1 MPMTFRVDFRPIVQ
15 VIGLLLVALAF
26 FMMVPAVVEA
36 QMAGTTPWE
45 FIFSSAFTGF
55 IGLALVLATRDD
67 EPVNLDIKQAFLLT
81 ATTWLVLPIFAALP
95 LLGLGLPEDATH
107 SYTDAVFETVS
118 GITTTGS
125 TVLSGLDTMLPGI
138 LLWRSLLN
146 WIGGIGI
153 VVMAIIMLPFLRIGG
168 MQLFRTESSDKS
180 EKIVPKSA
188 QLVKWITGVYVA
200 LTALC
205 TIAYYLSGMTMFD
218 AVNHA
223 LATLA
228 TGGFSTHDSSFS
240 GFGMGAQWVGILFM
254 LAGSIPFI
262 AYIKFA
268 RGRKHAFA
276 RDPQITAFLRFLAI
290 IILGSTF
297 MLMADR
303 DWDFFHALTMAAFN
317 IVSIVTTTGF
327 ASTDYTLWGTGA
339 VAGFFLLT
347 FAGGCAGSTSGGI
360 KVYRFQVLWIT
371 LREQLLRLNSPNRV
385 VILNYHGARMPS
397 DLPLSVLA
405 FLAAFFASI
414 AIVTLMLA
422 MMDIDFVTALSA
434 ATTAITNVGPGFG
447 DIVGPSGNFASLP
460 DAAKWLL
467 SFAMILGRLEVFTL
481 IMLFDPHFWRD

>member
-1 MPMTFRVDFRPIVQ
+1 MTFRIDARPIVQ
-15 VIGLLLVALAF
+15 VIGLLLVALAV

-36 QMAGTTPWE
+36 KMAGSTPYE
-45 FIFSSAFTGF
+45 FLFSAAFTGF
-55 IGLALVLATRDD
+55 MGLALVLATRDNA
-67 EPVNLDIKQAFLLT
+67 PFSLDIKQAFLLT
-81 ATTWLVLPIFAALP
+81 AATWLVLPVFAALP
-95 LLGLGLPEDATH
+95 LIGMGLPHDADL

-125 TVLSGLDTMLPGI
+125 TVISNLDTVLPGI

-180 EKIVPKSA
+180 EKIIPKSTE
-188 QLVKWITGVYVA
+188 LVKWITGVYVA
-200 LTALC
+200 LTVAC
-205 TIAYYLSGMTMFD
+205 TLGYLLTGMSFFD

-223 LATLA
+223 LATVA
-228 TGGFSTHDSSFS
+228 TGGFSTHDDSF
-240 GFGMGAQWVGILFM
+240 GHFGMASQWVGILFM
-254 LAGSIPFI
+254 IAGSIPFI
-262 AYIKFA
+262 AFIKFA
-268 RGRKHAFA
+268 RGRKRAFA
-276 RDPQITAFLRFLAI
+276 SDPQINAFLKFLAVV
-290 IILGSTF
+290 ILGATF
-297 MLMADR
+297 MLMMDR
-303 DWDFFHALTMAAFN
+303 DWDFFEALTAAAFN

-347 FAGGCAGSTSGGI
+347 FAGGCAGSTSGAI
-360 KVYRFQVLWIT
+360 KIYRFQVLWIT

-385 VILNYHGARMPS
+385 VILNYHGARMPT

-422 MMDIDFVTALSA
+422 MMNIDFATALSA

-447 DIVGPSGNFASLP
+447 DVIGPAGNFKSLP

-467 SFAMILGRLEVFTL
+467 SFAMILGRLEIFTL

>member
-1 MPMTFRVDFRPIVQ
+1 MTFRVDFRPIIQ
-15 VIGLLLVALAF
+15 VIGLLLVALAI

-36 QMAGTTPWE
+36 QMAGSTPFE

-55 IGLALVLATRDD
+55 TGLALVLATRDNA
-67 EPVNLDIKQAFLLT
+67 PFNLDIKQAFLLT

-95 LLGLGLPEDATH
+95 LLGLGLPADAAL

-125 TVLSGLDTMLPGI
+125 TVMSGLDTMLPGI

-180 EKIVPKSA
+180 EKILPKSS
-188 QLVKWITGVYVA
+188 QLVKWITGVYIA
-200 LTALC
+200 LTVLC
-205 TIAYYLSGMTMFD
+205 ILAYFLSGMTLFD

-228 TGGFSTHDSSFS
+228 TGGFSTHDSSFA
-240 GFGMGAQWVGILFM
+240 GFGLGSQWVGIIFM
-254 LAGSIPFI
+254 LAGGVPFI
-262 AYIKFA
+262 AFIKFA
-268 RGRKHAFA
+268 RGRRRAFSG
-276 RDPQITAFLRFLAI
+276 DPQIKAFLKFLGVV
-290 IILGSTF
+290 ILGSTF

-303 DWDFFHALTMAAFN
+303 DWGFFYALTTAAFN

-339 VAGFFLLT
+339 IAGFFLLT
-347 FAGGCAGSTSGGI
+347 FAGGCAGSTSGAI
-360 KVYRFQVLWIT
+360 KIYRFQVLWIT

-385 VILNYHGARMPS
+385 VILNYHGARMPQ

-414 AIVTLMLA
+414 AIVTLLLA
-422 MMDIDFVTALSA
+422 MMNIDFVTALSA

-447 DIVGPSGNFASLP
+447 DIVGPAGNFSTLP

-467 SFAMILGRLEVFTL
+467 SFAMLLGRLEIFTL

>member
-1 MPMTFRVDFRPIVQ
+1 MTFRIDARPIVQ
-15 VIGLLLVALAF
+15 VIGLLLVALAV

-36 QMAGTTPWE
+36 KMAGSTPYE
-45 FIFSSAFTGF
+45 FLFSAAFTGF
-55 IGLALVLATRDD
+55 MGLALVLATRDNA
-67 EPVNLDIKQAFLLT
+67 PFSLDIKQAFLLT
-81 ATTWLVLPIFAALP
+81 AATWLVLPVFAALP
-95 LLGLGLPEDATH
+95 LIGMGLPHDADL

-125 TVLSGLDTMLPGI
+125 TVISNLDTVLPGI

-180 EKIVPKSA
+180 EKIIPKSTE
-188 QLVKWITGVYVA
+188 LVKWITGVYVA
-200 LTALC
+200 LTVAC
-205 TIAYYLSGMTMFD
+205 TLGYLLTGMSFFD

-223 LATLA
+223 LATVA
-228 TGGFSTHDSSFS
+228 TGGFSTHDDSF
-240 GFGMGAQWVGILFM
+240 GHFGMASQWVGILFM
-254 LAGSIPFI
+254 IAGSIPFI
-262 AYIKFA
+262 AFIKFA

-276 RDPQITAFLRFLAI
+276 SDPQINAFLKFLAVG
-290 IILGSTF
+290 ILGATI

-303 DWDFFHALTMAAFN
+303 GWDFFEALTAAAFN

-327 ASTDYTLWGTGA
+327 ASEDYTLWGTGA

-347 FAGGCAGSTSGGI
+347 FAGGCAGSTSGAI
-360 KVYRFQVLWIT
+360 KIYRFQVLWIT

-385 VILNYHGARMPS
+385 VILNYHGARMPT

-422 MMDIDFVTALSA
+422 MMDIDFATALSA

-447 DIVGPSGNFASLP
+447 EIIGPSGNFKSLP

-467 SFAMILGRLEVFTL
+467 SFAMILGRLEIFTL